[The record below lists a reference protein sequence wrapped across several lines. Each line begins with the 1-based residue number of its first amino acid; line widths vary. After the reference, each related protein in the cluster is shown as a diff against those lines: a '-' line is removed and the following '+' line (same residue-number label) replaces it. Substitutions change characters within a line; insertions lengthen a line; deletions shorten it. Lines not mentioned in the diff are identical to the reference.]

1 MNWFKLFGLW
11 RKLAIFCPVE
21 GFFELHSIATEGK
34 KNKNGR
40 KRAIF

>member
-1 MNWFKLFGLW
+1 MNWFDLFGLW

-34 KNKNGR
+34 KD
-40 KRAIF
+40 